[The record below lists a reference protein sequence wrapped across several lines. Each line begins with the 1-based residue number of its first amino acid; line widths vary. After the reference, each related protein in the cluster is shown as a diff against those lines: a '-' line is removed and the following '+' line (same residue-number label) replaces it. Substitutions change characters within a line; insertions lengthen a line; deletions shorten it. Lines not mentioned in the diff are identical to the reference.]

1 MEGFWLAGEK
11 GSFLSDGELLQ
22 SSCGRNM
29 PFKAKIFRFAAAIT
43 ACGLPGSSRVPFCGI
58 VGTSSLEMGRFCIG

>member
-11 GSFLSDGELLQ
+11 GSFLSDGQLLQ

-29 PFKAKIFRFAAAIT
+29 PFKAKKFSLLLSLQLL
-43 ACGLPGSSRVPFCGI
+43 ACLALAEFPF
-58 VGTSSLEMGRFCIG
+58 VVL